1 MKKNLGSGTTGL
13 IISNKEIEDII
24 KIVKTL
30 EESSLLMKDVSKATE
45 NEAKE
50 LKRGSLSTL
59 LGKLGASQSENSLAC
74 EVIIRA
80 GEGVKAVLVKA
91 VQNF

>member
-1 MKKNLGSGTTGL
+1 
-13 IISNKEIEDII
+13 
-24 KIVKTL
+24 
-30 EESSLLMKDVSKATE
+30 MKDNSKAIE

>member
-1 MKKNLGSGTTGL
+1 
-13 IISNKEIEDII
+13 
-24 KIVKTL
+24 
-30 EESSLLMKDVSKATE
+30 MKDISKAIE

-59 LGKLGASQSENSLAC
+59 LGKLGASLSENSLAC

-80 GEGVKAVLVKA
+80 GEGAIKA
-91 VQNF
+91 VQNC

>member
-1 MKKNLGSGTTGL
+1 
-13 IISNKEIEDII
+13 
-24 KIVKTL
+24 
-30 EESSLLMKDVSKATE
+30 MKDVSKAIE